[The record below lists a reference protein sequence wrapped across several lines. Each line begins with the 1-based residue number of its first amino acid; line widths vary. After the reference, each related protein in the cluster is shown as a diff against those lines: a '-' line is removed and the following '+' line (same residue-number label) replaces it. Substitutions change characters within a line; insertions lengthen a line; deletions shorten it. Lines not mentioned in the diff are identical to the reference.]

1 MDLAEFRS
9 HRRGCIQSLL
19 VACLLLLPSAAFADD
34 KDKPHLVYLAGRIVQ
49 EQQNRRPKHDQFGY
63 YELDQIL
70 DTFQKRGFA
79 VSSQLRPKG
88 QTIAASASQVIAE
101 VHALLESGVP
111 ARRITVL
118 GASMGSTI
126 ALVASLKL
134 RNPELNFAV
143 LGTCL
148 ALNVPLLVAEHGH
161 GPIGHLLAIREKSD
175 ESVEPCPA
183 WSDDLGTHK
192 RLVVREIVLDTG
204 LRHGFLYRP
213 LPEWVDPVVEWSSLR

>member
-1 MDLAEFRS
+1 MR
-9 HRRGCIQSLL
+9 SLL
-19 VACLLLLPSAAFADD
+19 VAGLLLLPLAAFAVDE
-34 KDKPHLVYLAGRIVQ
+34 DKPHLVYLHGRIVQ
-49 EQQNRRPKHDQFGY
+49 EQQDHRPKHAQFGY

-70 DTFQKRGFA
+70 ETFRQRGFV
-79 VSSQLRPKG
+79 VSSELRPKG
-88 QTIAASASQVIAE
+88 QTIAAAANQVIAE
-101 VHALLESGVP
+101 VHALVESGVP

-126 ALVASLKL
+126 ALVASVKL

-183 WSDDLGTHK
+183 WSDDLTARR

-204 LRHGFLYRP
+204 LRHGFLFRP
-213 LPEWVDPVVEWSSLR
+213 LPEWVDPVVEWARLR

>member
-1 MDLAEFRS
+1 MK
-9 HRRGCIQSLL
+9 SLL
-19 VACLLLLPSAAFADD
+19 VACLALVPLAASADD
-34 KDKPHLVYLAGRIVQ
+34 KDKPHLLYLHGRIVQ
-49 EQQNRRPKHDQFGY
+49 EQQDRRPKHAQFGY
-63 YELDQIL
+63 YELDQII
-70 DTFQKRGFA
+70 DTFQKRGFV
-79 VSSQLRPKG
+79 VSSELRPKG
-88 QTIAASASQVIAE
+88 QTIAAAAGQVIDE
-101 VHALLESGVP
+101 VHGLIASGVP

-134 RNPELNFAV
+134 RNAELNFAV

-183 WSDDLGTHK
+183 WTDDLSTRK